1 MLSTI
6 CNDAPRKTVISPL
19 PRDFLETPEGLLF
32 AVVAAGWEQDRA
44 LCFLR
49 YRREG
54 QAWRKLATDAANAL
68 LNDAYPQYLHYS
80 AARDAHLH
88 GVPMHCVSVHHQ
100 PRQRLMQLLRDGGR
114 DAVEDKLCRLL
125 ALLAATGIDLS
136 HVGVTGSLLI
146 GAGRPDSDFD
156 LVIYGRAAFFQVR
169 VAVMALLQSGRL
181 SPLDETLW
189 RDAFQR
195 RHGALDFA
203 DFLRH
208 ERRKFNKAAFEGTK
222 FDITLTPETLEPA
235 QSYRKLG
242 HTVIAARVVDADRA
256 FDHPACYG
264 LDHPDISEALSYTH
278 TYAGQ
283 ARPGEAVEIAGL
295 LEQSEDQRL
304 RIVVG
309 SSREAPGEFIRVLWD
324 ETGDVS
330 E

>member
-1 MLSTI
+1 M
-6 CNDAPRKTVISPL
+6 ISPL

-32 AVVAAGWEQDRA
+32 AVVAAGLEQDRA

-49 YRREG
+49 YRRLDG
-54 QAWRKLATDAANAL
+54 AWCKLTTEAANAL
-68 LNDAYPQYLHYS
+68 LVGAYPQYLHYS
-80 AARDAHLH
+80 VARDAHLH
-88 GVPMHCVSVHHQ
+88 GVPLHGVSVHYQ
-100 PRQRLMQLLRDGGR
+100 PRSRLAQLLRDGGR
-114 DAVEDKLCRLL
+114 SAIEDKLCRLL
-125 ALLAATGIDLS
+125 NLLAAAGVDLS

-169 VAVMALLQSGRL
+169 EAVMALLRSGRL
-181 SPLDETLW
+181 SPLSDALW
-189 RDAFQR
+189 QDAFQR

-222 FDITLTPETLEPA
+222 FDLTLTPETIEPV
-235 QSYRKLG
+235 QHCRKLG
-242 HTVIAARVVDADRA
+242 RATITARVVDADRA

-264 LDHPDISEALSYTH
+264 LDHPEVGEALSYTH

-283 ARPGEAVEIAGL
+283 AWPGETVEIAGL
-295 LEQSEDQRL
+295 LEQGEDQRL

-309 SSREAPGEFIRVLWD
+309 SSREAPGEFIRVLWA
-324 ETGDVS
+324 EAGNAGG
-330 E
+330 